1 MDLSTTEKLIDLYV
15 ARNWAQF
22 DDGDIAFQNCFVDML
37 LLICRVAMEVGEFD
51 FADDI
56 GFLADVALMK

>member
-1 MDLSTTEKLIDLYV
+1 MYLSTTEELIDTYV
-15 ARNWAQF
+15 ARNWAHY
-22 DDGDIAFQNCFVDML
+22 DDGDIAFRDCFIDML
-37 LLICRVAMEVGEFD
+37 LLICRVAMEADEFD